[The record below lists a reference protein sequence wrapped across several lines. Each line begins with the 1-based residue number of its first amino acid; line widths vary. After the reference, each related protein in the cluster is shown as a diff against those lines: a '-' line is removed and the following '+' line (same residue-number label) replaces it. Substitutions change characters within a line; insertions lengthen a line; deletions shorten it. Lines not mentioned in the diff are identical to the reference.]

1 MRIDDYQERL
11 RPIGVL
17 YVDAYPFVFD
27 HDGAKRFL
35 LLRRSRD
42 VVNPGAWQAV
52 SGKIAKDERI
62 EHAFTRQV
70 QKKTGTTPQQLF
82 KLSRVSTFYDEYYD
96 TVMIVP
102 AVGALMPVTDVTID
116 EELHVEFGWFA
127 AKEARAMLQFSSQR
141 KAIRAINRSLALVD
155 GEPRV
160 SPDQDK
166 VVALLE
172 SGLSSEA

>member
-17 YVDAYPFVFD
+17 YVDVYPFVFD
-27 HDGAKRFL
+27 RDGTKRFL
-35 LLRRSRD
+35 LLRRGPD

-52 SGKIAKDERI
+52 SGKIAKNERI

-70 QKKTGTTPQQLF
+70 LKKTGATPHQLF

-96 TVMIVP
+96 TVMLVP
-102 AVGALMPVTDVTID
+102 AVGALMPATDVTMD
-116 EELHVEFGWFA
+116 EELHIEFGWFA

-141 KAIRAINRSLALVD
+141 KAIRAIDRSVVMVD

-160 SPDQDK
+160 GPDQDK
-166 VVALLE
+166 VVPLLE
-172 SGLSSEA
+172 TATVE